1 MSLREYKEFGRLP
14 ERISR
19 AISCGNVSH
28 AYIIEGDSCV
38 DKRKFSKDFVKA
50 ILCSLEP
57 GFGCD
62 QCVVCRKIDHDN
74 YEDLYAAQADDFS
87 VKDAA
92 ISALQE
98 KLKNKPSGG
107 MRNIAI
113 IEDADTMTVRA
124 QNRLLKTLEEP
135 NDGTVIVLLSENT
148 ENLLQTITSR
158 CIIYRLGNF
167 INSNEN
173 SNLSGAEEIMEMIFA
188 GAYFC
193 DIKDRLGK
201 IVKDRKEAFQ
211 LLDGLERLYRRYLTA
226 DGPQAVRKE
235 KLIANIK
242 YIEEARRDLLAN
254 VNYKYAIRNLILKL
268 GG

>member
-1 MSLREYKEFGRLP
+1 
-14 ERISR
+14 
-19 AISCGNVSH
+19 
-28 AYIIEGDSCV
+28 
-38 DKRKFSKDFVKA
+38 
-50 ILCSLEP
+50 
-57 GFGCD
+57 
-62 QCVVCRKIDHDN
+62 
-74 YEDLYAAQADDFS
+74 
-87 VKDAA
+87 
-92 ISALQE
+92 
-98 KLKNKPSGG
+98 
-107 MRNIAI
+107 
-113 IEDADTMTVRA
+113 
-124 QNRLLKTLEEP
+124 
-135 NDGTVIVLLSENT
+135 
-148 ENLLQTITSR
+148 
-158 CIIYRLGNF
+158 
-167 INSNEN
+167 
-173 SNLSGAEEIMEMIFA
+173 MEMIFA

>member
-1 MSLREYKEFGRLP
+1 MSLKDYKEFGRLT

-19 AISCGNVSH
+19 AVLRGNVSH
-28 AYIIEGDSCV
+28 AYIIEGDNCI
-38 DKRKFSKDFVKA
+38 DKVKFAKDFIKA
-50 ILCSLEP
+50 VLCPVEP

-62 QCVVCRKIDHDN
+62 NCVVCRKIEHDN
-74 YEDLYAAQADDFS
+74 YEDLYAVRADDLS
-87 VKDAA
+87 LKDAA

-107 MRNIAI
+107 SRNIAL

-135 NDGTVIVLLSENT
+135 NQGTVIVLLSENT

-158 CIIYRLGNF
+158 CITYRLGNF
-167 INSNEN
+167 VESGEN
-173 SNLSGAEEIMEMIFA
+173 FNLAGAEKIMDMIFE

-193 DIKDRLGK
+193 DIKESLGK
-201 IVKDRKEAFQ
+201 IVKDRKEAFA

-226 DGPQAVRKE
+226 DGPGAVRKE
-235 KLIANIK
+235 KLVAGIK

-254 VNYKYAIRNLILKL
+254 VNYKYAVRNLILKL

>member
-38 DKRKFSKDFVKA
+38 DKRKFAKDFVKA

-98 KLKNKPSGG
+98 KVKNKPSGG